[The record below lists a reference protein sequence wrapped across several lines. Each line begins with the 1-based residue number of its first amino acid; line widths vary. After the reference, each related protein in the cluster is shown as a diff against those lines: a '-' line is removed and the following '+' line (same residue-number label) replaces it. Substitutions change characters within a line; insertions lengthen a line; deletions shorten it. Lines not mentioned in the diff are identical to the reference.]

1 MKTIILGFLCL
12 CLFACGDKPKT
23 TEADN
28 SVKQLFTLSQEPQT
42 KSNNSDTKIQQPFSL
57 TSEPQTQSSSK

>member
-28 SVKQLFTLSQEPQT
+28 SVKQPFTLSQEPQT
-42 KSNNSDTKIQQPFSL
+42 NDTKIQQPFSL

>member
-1 MKTIILGFLCL
+1 MKTIILGFLCLCL

-28 SVKQLFTLSQEPQT
+28 SVKQPFTLSQEPQT
-42 KSNNSDTKIQQPFSL
+42 KSNNSDTKIQ
-57 TSEPQTQSSSK
+57 